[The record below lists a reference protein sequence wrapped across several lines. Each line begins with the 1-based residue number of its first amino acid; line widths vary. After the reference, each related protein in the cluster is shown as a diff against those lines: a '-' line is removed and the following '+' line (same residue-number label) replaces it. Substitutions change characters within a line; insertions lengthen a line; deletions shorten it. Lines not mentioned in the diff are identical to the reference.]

1 MRILFVHNAYQQ
13 IGGEDAV
20 VQKEVEL
27 LKHNGSD
34 VYLLRLSNDN
44 INGFFS
50 RLKTALDVK
59 YSYSS
64 RELLHREIRRYQPDV
79 VHVHNFFP
87 LLSPSIYDACTDNS
101 VPVVQT
107 LHNYRTI
114 CPGALL
120 MRNGN
125 ICEKCIN
132 GSPYNAVLYSCY
144 RDSMLGSLIV
154 SHMVAYHRNH
164 STWQEKVDR
173 FIVLTEFARQK
184 FIQANFPS
192 NKIAIKP
199 NFTNCEVSEAKFF
212 DENKFKALF
221 VGRLSHEKGV
231 STLLSAWK
239 KISLPL
245 LIIGDGPLL
254 ENVKNS
260 GLDTVIAS
268 GLLSSSEV
276 SIKMSK
282 ASFLIMPSEWYEGFP
297 MVLVEAFS
305 HGLPVIASRLGGM
318 AEIVEDGVTGLH
330 FEAGNSDDLADK
342 VLWLQ
347 NHPEECKEM
356 GDNARRAYQEKY
368 TSEIN
373 NKLLMQ
379 IYQEVIDEKK

>member
-154 SHMVAYHRNH
+154 SRMVAYHRNH